1 MFQIGKANF
10 NEQPNNTVTWS
21 YKREVPQFGKG
32 RKLLAVPKWLIS
44 ISLGS
49 MMRSK
54 EDCPEGSGLGLLFS
68 LCKQNH
74 FVLRDK
80 QQRHLIFIFKKR
92 LSWSKCFGVFFF
104 LRNKKKCLC
113 FLKVV
118 YAHRVLRNVF
128 LHSEECIRRL
138 LCPVSGLGPCARSVI
153 CMIYLAYTHFIP
165 PCHLHIH
172 WVRLW
177 EPNLFCKQD
186 LGFWLFSFCDPHHSP
201 CLWGQYVTHGDEWT
215 CLAPLLTCSV
225 EAQGEDRLY
234 WSPQSS
240 PCSCKKSS
248 PRTWKN

>member
-104 LRNKKKCLC
+104 WEIKKNACVFSRWFMPTESYGMFSYTRKN
-113 FLKVV
+113 
-118 YAHRVLRNVF
+118 VLGAF
-128 LHSEECIRRL
+128 SAQC
-138 LCPVSGLGPCARSVI
+138 
-153 CMIYLAYTHFIP
+153 
-165 PCHLHIH
+165 
-172 WVRLW
+172 
-177 EPNLFCKQD
+177 QD
-186 LGFWLFSFCDPHHSP
+186 LVP
-201 CLWGQYVTHGDEWT
+201 
-215 CLAPLLTCSV
+215 
-225 EAQGEDRLY
+225 AQGL
-234 WSPQSS
+234 
-240 PCSCKKSS
+240 
-248 PRTWKN
+248 